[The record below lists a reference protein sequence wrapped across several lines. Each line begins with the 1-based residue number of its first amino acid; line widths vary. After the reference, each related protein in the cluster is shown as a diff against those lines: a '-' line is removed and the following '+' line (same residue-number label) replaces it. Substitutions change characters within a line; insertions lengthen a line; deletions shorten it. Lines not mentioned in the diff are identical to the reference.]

1 MEVVGV
7 LLVPR
12 FLVALALLSV
22 VTIDTA
28 HAETWDLP
36 IQLHDNNTKV
46 TFVVDSTWHTVE
58 GIAKSIAGQVHLRD
72 LKDPLSVVVDLRVPV
87 ALFDTDSDLRDDR
100 LQEVMLAKAFPEV
113 RFVSTRLSPE
123 CEPSIVTRDGSCRGT
138 LRGALTIRDVTKEVS
153 LPISIRDTASGYR
166 MDGSLAIRWEDFHV
180 EDPSILIAKL
190 DPVVT
195 IAYQTT
201 IPKRR

>member
-1 MEVVGV
+1 MELVGAV
-7 LLVPR
+7 LVPR
-12 FLVALALLSV
+12 FLVAFALSLV
-22 VTIDTA
+22 VIIDTA
-28 HAETWDLP
+28 RSETWDLP
-36 IQLHDNNTKV
+36 AELHDKNTSV
-46 TFVVDSTWHTVE
+46 NFVVDSTWHTVH
-58 GIAKSIAGQVHLRD
+58 GMTKNITGQVYLRD
-72 LKDPLSVVVDLRVPV
+72 PKDPLAVVVELRVPV

-100 LQEVMLAKAFPEV
+100 LQEVMAAQAFPAV
-113 RFVSTRLSPE
+113 RFVSTRLSTE
-123 CEPSIVTRDGSCRGT
+123 CDPMKVTKEGSCHGF